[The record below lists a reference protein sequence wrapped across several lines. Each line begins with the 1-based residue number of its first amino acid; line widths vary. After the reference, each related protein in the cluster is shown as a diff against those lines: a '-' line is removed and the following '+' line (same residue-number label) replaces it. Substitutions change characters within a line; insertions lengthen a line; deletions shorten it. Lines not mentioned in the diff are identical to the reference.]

1 MRFLIRS
8 IDSMLRRRAGIFEY
22 SDHADCLFRL
32 RVARTDRRLR
42 LRDAEVE
49 PGEWV
54 LEVHYWNE
62 NSPAVSAEGRD
73 LSWALAAN
81 RRIIDSFKEM
91 ADYIR
96 RDPELSAA
104 SAVGGVTTW
113 FAPGDNSGA
122 ERLFHRMGFTVTPYD
137 SPNSR
142 FHEFWEQLYAWLL
155 MWAFDA
161 GDSWRSSPLKI
172 PRTDFWMSTG
182 EFLRRFD
189 PDQVSFGS
197 SG

>member
-8 IDSMLRRRAGIFEY
+8 IDRSLRRRAGIFEY
-22 SDHADCLFRL
+22 SDHEDCLFRL

-42 LRDAEVE
+42 LRDREVE
-49 PGEWV
+49 PGEQV
-54 LEVHYWNE
+54 LEVHFWNE
-62 NSPAVSAEGRD
+62 NAPRASAEGRD

-81 RRIIDSFKEM
+81 RRVIDSFKAM

-96 RDPELSAA
+96 QDPELSAA

-113 FAPGDNSGA
+113 FAPGENNGA
-122 ERLFHRMGFTVTPYD
+122 EKLFQRLGFAVTPHD

-142 FHEFWEQLYAWLL
+142 FHQFWEQVYAWLL
-155 MWAFDA
+155 MWAFNA

-172 PRTDFWMSTG
+172 PHTDFWMSTG
-182 EFLRRFD
+182 DFLRRFD
-189 PDQVSFGS
+189 PDRQSFRS
-197 SG
+197 SD